1 MTDQTDG
8 DDDSLE
14 ITLRP
19 AAEVAARLVALAT
32 VVRRA
37 ALELDPNGDAEGE
50 RFDQAAWLREEHLTP
65 LLTPEER
72 KLIETRVG
80 GLSREIAEDASWR
93 IESVAVL
100 AWASGLTDE
109 LPTYELPSPPAE
121 ILALIP
127 EPWDKV
133 QPFRAEIELRSE
145 EEVAAAREQA
155 ELWQWRGQLLM
166 GADGDALPATPEMRQ
181 IIREV
186 AADSARAG
194 LFERS
199 ISNDFPVAGRPYRN
213 LTEDERA
220 LLTDLASERLRALNW
235 LCGFGASWDDA
246 PTDIE

>member
-1 MTDQTDG
+1 MTDQDG
-8 DDDSLE
+8 EDDDTLE
-14 ITLRP
+14 IVLRLP
-19 AAEVAARLVALAT
+19 AEVAARLIALAT
-32 VVRRA
+32 VVRRC
-37 ALELDPNGDAEGE
+37 ALELDPTGDAEGD
-50 RFDQAAWLREEHLTP
+50 RFDLAAWLREERVTPVLTP
-65 LLTPEER
+65 DELR
-72 KLIETRVG
+72 IVETRVG
-80 GLSREIAEDASWR
+80 ALDRDVAEDGSWR

-100 AWASGLTDE
+100 AWAAGLTDQ

-133 QPFRAEIELRSE
+133 EPFRGELDLRSE
-145 EEVAAAREQA
+145 DEVAAARDQA
-155 ELWQWRGQLLM
+155 ELWQWRGQILT
-166 GADGDALPATPEMRQ
+166 AEDGQSLAATPEMRQ

-199 ISNDFPVAGRPYRN
+199 IGNDFPVAGRPYRN

-246 PTDIE
+246 PTDID

>member
-1 MTDQTDG
+1 MTDGPD

-19 AAEVAARLVALAT
+19 AAEVAARLIALAT

-37 ALELDPNGDAEGE
+37 ALELDPSGDAEGE
-50 RFDQAAWLREEHLTP
+50 RFDLAAWLREEHVTP
-65 LLTPEER
+65 LLTADER
-72 KLIETRVG
+72 RLVETRVG
-80 GLSREIAEDASWR
+80 GLDRDVAEDASWR
-93 IESVAVL
+93 IESVAVM
-100 AWASGLTDE
+100 AWAAGLADE
-109 LPTYELPSPPAE
+109 LPSYELPSPPAD
-121 ILALIP
+121 ILALIS

-133 QPFRAEIELRSE
+133 QPFRAAIELRSE

-155 ELWQWRGQLLM
+155 ELWQWRGQILT
-166 GADGDALPATPEMRQ
+166 AEDGQSMAVTPEMRQ

-235 LCGFGASWDDA
+235 ICGFGSSWDDA
-246 PTDIE
+246 PTDID

>member
-1 MTDQTDG
+1 MTDVP

-19 AAEVAARLVALAT
+19 VAEVAARLIALAT

-37 ALELDPNGDAEGE
+37 ALELDPSGDAEGE
-50 RFDQAAWLREEHLTP
+50 RFDIAAWLREEHVTP
-65 LLTPEER
+65 LLTNEER
-72 KLIETRVG
+72 SLVETRVG
-80 GLSREIAEDASWR
+80 GLDRDVAEDASWR

-100 AWASGLTDE
+100 AWAAGLTDE
-109 LPTYELPSPPAE
+109 LPSYELPSPPADV
-121 ILALIP
+121 LALIP

-155 ELWQWRGQLLM
+155 ELWQWRGQILT
-166 GADGDALPATPEMRQ
+166 AEDGQSLAATPEMRQ
-181 IIREV
+181 VIREV

-213 LTEDERA
+213 LAEDERA

-235 LCGFGASWDDA
+235 LCGFGSSWDDA
-246 PTDIE
+246 PTDID

>member
-1 MTDQTDG
+1 MTDATD

-19 AAEVAARLVALAT
+19 VAEVAARLIALAT

-37 ALELDPNGDAEGE
+37 ALELDPSGDAEGE
-50 RFDQAAWLREEHLTP
+50 RFDIAAWLREEHVTP
-65 LLTPEER
+65 LLTEDER
-72 KLIETRVG
+72 RLVETRVG
-80 GLSREIAEDASWR
+80 GLDRDVAEDASWR

-100 AWASGLTDE
+100 AWAAGLADE
-109 LPTYELPSPPAE
+109 LPSYELPSPPADV
-121 ILALIP
+121 LALIP

-155 ELWQWRGQLLM
+155 ELWQWRGQILT
-166 GADGDALPATPEMRQ
+166 AEDGESMAATPEMRQ
-181 IIREV
+181 VIREV

-213 LTEDERA
+213 LAEDERA

-235 LCGFGASWDDA
+235 LCGFGSSWDDA
-246 PTDIE
+246 PTDID

>member
-1 MTDQTDG
+1 MTDHSDE

-19 AAEVAARLVALAT
+19 AAEVAARLIALAT

-37 ALELDPNGDAEGE
+37 ALELDPSGDAEGE
-50 RFDQAAWLREEHLTP
+50 RFDLAAWLREEHVTP
-65 LLTPEER
+65 LLTDEER
-72 KLIETRVG
+72 RLVETRVG
-80 GLSREIAEDASWR
+80 GLDRDVAEDASWR
-93 IESVAVL
+93 IESVAVM
-100 AWASGLTDE
+100 AWAAGLADE
-109 LPTYELPSPPAE
+109 LPSYELPSPPAD

-133 QPFRAEIELRSE
+133 QPFRAAIELRSE

-155 ELWQWRGQLLM
+155 ELWQWRGQILT
-166 GADGDALPATPEMRQ
+166 AEDGQSVAATPEMRQ

-235 LCGFGASWDDA
+235 ICGFGTSWDDA

>member
-1 MTDQTDG
+1 MTDRPED

-37 ALELDPNGDAEGE
+37 ALELDPSGDAEGE
-50 RFDQAAWLREEHLTP
+50 RFDMAAWLREEHVTP
-65 LLTPEER
+65 LLTADER
-72 KLIETRVG
+72 RLIETRVG
-80 GLSREIAEDASWR
+80 GLAQDIAEDASWR

-100 AWASGLTDE
+100 AWAAGLNDE
-109 LPTYELPSPPAE
+109 LPTYELPSPPAG

-133 QPFRAEIELRSE
+133 QPFRAEIELRGE

-155 ELWQWRGQLLM
+155 ELWQWRGQLLA
-166 GADGDALPATPEMRQ
+166 GPDGDALPATPEMRQ

-199 ISNDFPVAGRPYRN
+199 LSNDFPVAGRPYRN

-235 LCGFGASWDDA
+235 LCGFGSSWDDA

>member
-1 MTDQTDG
+1 MTDGPD
-8 DDDSLE
+8 DDDSLD

-19 AAEVAARLVALAT
+19 AAEVAARLIALAT

-37 ALELDPNGDAEGE
+37 ALELDPSGDAEGE
-50 RFDQAAWLREEHLTP
+50 RFDLAAWLREEHVTP
-65 LLTPEER
+65 LLTDEER
-72 KLIETRVG
+72 RLVETRVG
-80 GLSREIAEDASWR
+80 GVDRDVAEDASWR

-100 AWASGLTDE
+100 AWAAGLADE
-109 LPTYELPSPPAE
+109 LPSYELPSPPAD

-133 QPFRAEIELRSE
+133 QPFRAAIELRGE

-155 ELWQWRGQLLM
+155 ELWQWRGQILT
-166 GADGDALPATPEMRQ
+166 AEDGQSMAVTPEMRQ

-235 LCGFGASWDDA
+235 VCGFGSSWDDA

>member
-1 MTDQTDG
+1 MTDGPD

-19 AAEVAARLVALAT
+19 AAEVAARLIALAT

-37 ALELDPNGDAEGE
+37 ALELDPSGDAEGE
-50 RFDQAAWLREEHLTP
+50 RFDLAAWLREERITP
-65 LLTPEER
+65 LLTDEER
-72 KLIETRVG
+72 RLVETRVG
-80 GLSREIAEDASWR
+80 GLDRDVAEDASWR
-93 IESVAVL
+93 IESVAVM
-100 AWASGLTDE
+100 AWAGGLADE
-109 LPTYELPSPPAE
+109 LPSYELPSPPAD

-133 QPFRAEIELRSE
+133 QPFRAAIELRSE

-155 ELWQWRGQLLM
+155 ELWQWRGQILT
-166 GADGDALPATPEMRQ
+166 AEDGQSMAATPEMRQ

-235 LCGFGASWDDA
+235 VCGFGSSWDDA

>member
-1 MTDQTDG
+1 MTDQSDD

-19 AAEVAARLVALAT
+19 AAEVAARLIALAT

-37 ALELDPNGDAEGE
+37 ALELDPSGDAEGE
-50 RFDQAAWLREEHLTP
+50 RFDLAAWLREEHVTP
-65 LLTPEER
+65 LMTDEER
-72 KLIETRVG
+72 RLVETRVG
-80 GLSREIAEDASWR
+80 GLDRDVAEDASWR
-93 IESVAVL
+93 IESVAVM
-100 AWASGLTDE
+100 AWAAGLADE
-109 LPTYELPSPPAE
+109 LPSYELPSPPAD

-133 QPFRAEIELRSE
+133 QPFRAAIELRGE

-155 ELWQWRGQLLM
+155 ELWQWRGQILT
-166 GADGDALPATPEMRQ
+166 AEDGQSMAATPEMRQ

-235 LCGFGASWDDA
+235 VCSFGASWDDA
-246 PTDIE
+246 PTDID